1 MEMEIQD
8 KNSDLG
14 FHKAAL
20 VLNRLAMAVS
30 ALPAI
35 VDMKLDLDRNVGEVL
50 CQLCGLL
57 TDILW
62 ST

>member
-1 MEMEIQD
+1 MEIQD

-20 VLNRLAMAVS
+20 VLNRLEMAVS

-50 CQLCGLL
+50 GQLCGLL